1 MGNQASQLG
10 DEPSSNESSYGG
22 HAAGRN
28 IQHFDHSFKA
38 EIHTTSG
45 NLIEATFGSCRYS
58 HHHYYC

>member
-10 DEPSSNESSYGG
+10 DEPSSNESSYGSH

-45 NLIEATFGSCRYS
+45 NYVESTFGSCR
-58 HHHYYC
+58 